1 MRQGLLGH
9 DEVTPFEALADPI
22 VQALMAADGVETQSA
37 DTLMRSIAA
46 RLQDDAEDREVRQ
59 W

>member
-1 MRQGLLGH
+1 MRESRVAH
-9 DEVTPFEALADPI
+9 DAVTLFEALADPI
-22 VQALMAADGVETQSA
+22 VRVLMAADGVDKQSV
-37 DTLMRSIAA
+37 DTLMRRIAA